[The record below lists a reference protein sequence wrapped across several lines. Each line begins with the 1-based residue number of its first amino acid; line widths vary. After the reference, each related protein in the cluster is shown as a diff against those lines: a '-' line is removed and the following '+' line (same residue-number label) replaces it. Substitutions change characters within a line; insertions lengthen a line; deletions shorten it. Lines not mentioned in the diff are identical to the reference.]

1 MAETFTVDTTP
12 QTETVV
18 DESGSTEGLTPDE
31 QDSLQVGEQI
41 QEQTEQLYAGK
52 YKSAEELEKAYGEL
66 QKKLGDQGS
75 EDSEATGDTEP
86 VESKEDSQET
96 KETEGVTEGYLED
109 GSVDYSAVNEQYGDQ
124 LGDIFKNS
132 NIDPW
137 DISNHFHDNNGTI
150 SEEMY
155 TSLENAGLSRAS
167 VDSYLAGRA
176 VESGYNTAE
185 SNDISD
191 ATVNEIKGYAGGEES
206 YSNMVQWASENLESG
221 AVEAFDNIVNTGS
234 VDAIKLAVNGLK
246 AQYQNSVGFEG
257 TMVTGKAP
265 VEQKDIYRSQAE
277 LVAAMSDRRY
287 DNDPA
292 YRQDVIARLERSD
305 NLSF

>member
-1 MAETFTVDTTP
+1 MAETNTFTVDTTP
-12 QTETVV
+12 QTETIV

-41 QEQTEQLYAGK
+41 QEQTEQLFAGK

-66 QKKLGDQGS
+66 QKKLG
-75 EDSEATGDTEP
+75 EKGD
-86 VESKEDSQET
+86 EDSQEAGDSEPAEPE
-96 KETEGVTEGYLED
+96 ETTEEAEETTQP
-109 GSVDYSAVNEQYGDQ
+109 SAAAE
-124 LGDIFKNS
+124 LITS
-132 NIDPW
+132 A
-137 DISNHFHDNNGTI
+137 
-150 SEEMY
+150 SEEY
-155 TSLENAGLSRAS
+155 ASNDGKLSPETLEKFSSMSSQEL
-167 VDSYLAGRA
+167 
-176 VESGYNTAE
+176 VEAYMKVQSNLPQGDLLDNTG
-185 SNDISD
+185 DISD
-191 ATVNEIKGYAGGEES
+191 ATVNEIKNYAGGEKS
-206 YSNMVQWASENLESG
+206 YSDMVQWASENLESG

-246 AQYQNSVGFEG
+246 AQYQNAVGFEG

-265 VEQKDIYRSQAE
+265 VQEKDVYRSQAE

-292 YRQDVIARLERSD
+292 YRQDVIAKLERSD